1 MTHPVKTISLQK
13 KLVQN
18 SVLSSV
24 FAGCVAFILLLGISS
39 YQTMSIND
47 EIMDEIS
54 DMLLSTDITMVS
66 GQYIDELS
74 HEFDIE
80 YQLVFDDRILTTSEK
95 FPNQLSFRQLKNKSG
110 YSFIWYEHQ
119 IYRTYVNH
127 EDDAQFYVVS
137 IQPLKIRFEE
147 LWHSVAIYLLV
158 LVLLWLLQW
167 AFVHFAIRKQF
178 KMLALLSN
186 KISKRNASNLEPISQ
201 KPIEIIE
208 LQPIVSQINHLLAR
222 LNNSLLAEKR
232 FTADASHELRSPL
245 SAIQMRLQLLQRKY
259 HHHADFEKD
268 IQQIQID
275 VNRNQHIL
283 ENLLLLARLD
293 PTDLSKLPI
302 QKSSVDVIIQDALD
316 SLEPFL
322 QEKNISCHV
331 VESQTSLMVNPELI
345 YTCIRNVLDNAIRY
359 EKANGHIYISF
370 KSSLSHQEIIIE
382 DAGENLSD
390 DVLKHLGER
399 FYRALGT
406 KTKGSGLGLSIC
418 KKIMELHGG
427 SISFTRSSH
436 GGLKVILSIGSN
448 L

>member
-80 YQLVFDDRILTTSEK
+80 YQLVFGSRVLTTSEK
-95 FPNQLSFRQLKNKSG
+95 FPNQIDLRQLKNKSG

-119 IYRTYVNH
+119 VYRTYVNY